1 MVSKKIELEVKLK
14 QRKER
19 KIARDDFQLFMA
31 IEHKHNPYQLQYIMT
46 TTQDEPRREK
56 ERKTQQRMERK
67 KIILPMN
74 ESCWQ
79 PPKKNQDMR
88 TIA

>member
-31 IEHKHNPYQLQYIMT
+31 IEHKHIPYQLQYIMT

-56 ERKTQQRMERK
+56 GRKTQQRMERK

-79 PPKKNQDMR
+79 PPKKIKICER
-88 TIA
+88 